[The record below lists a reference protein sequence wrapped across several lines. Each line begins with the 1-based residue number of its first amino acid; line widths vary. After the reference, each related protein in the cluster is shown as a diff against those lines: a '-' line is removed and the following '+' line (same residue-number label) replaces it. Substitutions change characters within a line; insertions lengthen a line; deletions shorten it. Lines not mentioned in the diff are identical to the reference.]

1 MGRDSHIS
9 AKLKLISAVLLL
21 HLCYA
26 SSHIVSRAALNLGVS
41 KMVLLVYRN
50 IIATVLVAPFAYF
63 LEKNE
68 RSKLTFSILV
78 QLFLLAL
85 FGITLNQAC
94 YLLGMYYLS
103 PTYVSAIQNS
113 MPGITFAMAAVL
125 RLEQVKINKK
135 YGIAKIIG
143 TFICIGGATIITLYK
158 GPPLFQ
164 AQPYHNTL
172 GGFLSSGHIL
182 NWTLG
187 CVYILGNCIAWAG
200 WLVFQVPMLEQYPA
214 RLSLTSFS
222 CFFGMIQLLCIA
234 AFVET
239 DIERWKIHS
248 EGELFTIVYI
258 GLVATGIA
266 FCLQTWCIDRAGPL
280 FVAVFQ
286 PLQTVLVA
294 VMAFVVFG
302 DLLYSGGLIG
312 FIVIIVGLYTVL
324 WGMGGEKKTASVERG
339 DLTNNLLEHEVIE
352 KDMII

>member
-1 MGRDSHIS
+1 
-9 AKLKLISAVLLL
+9 
-21 HLCYA
+21 
-26 SSHIVSRAALNLGVS
+26 
-41 KMVLLVYRN
+41 MVLVYRN

-68 RSKLTFSILV
+68 RPKLTFSILV

-85 FGITLNQAC
+85 FGITLNQVC

-113 MPGITFAMAAVL
+113 LPGITLAMAAVL
-125 RLEQVKINKK
+125 RLQSV
-135 YGIAKIIG
+135 
-143 TFICIGGATIITLYK
+143 
-158 GPPLFQ
+158 PH
-164 AQPYHNTL
+164 HNTL
-172 GGFLSSGHIL
+172 GAFLSSAHIL

-187 CVYILGNCIAWAG
+187 CVYILGNCIAWSG

-214 RLSLTSFS
+214 RLSLTTFS

-248 EGELFTIVYI
+248 EGELFTIFYI

-280 FVAVFQ
+280 FVVAVFQ

-294 VMAFVVFG
+294 VMAFIVFG

-324 WGMGGEKKTASVERG
+324 WGKSGEKKTASVERG
-339 DLTNNLLEHEVIE
+339 DLTSCLLEHESIE